1 MLINF
6 LKQVKMAVINLKKK
20 PGRPKKVKN
29 DHVVIM
35 KSDTEIKLE
44 KAEATLSLKDKI
56 IADLEEMLDNSYKE
70 QEDMLSQL
78 KTWINMFPNAFRE
91 LEKHAGKITSED
103 VIYHANLIVKIMEH
117 KFGNKSKNSEE

>member
-1 MLINF
+1 
-6 LKQVKMAVINLKKK
+6 MAVINLKKK

-44 KAEATLSLKDKI
+44 HAEVR
-56 IADLEEMLDNSYKE
+56 IAILMSNITDLENRLDDSYKE